1 VDEHVGVSLNL
12 INEEFKICNYTMGP
26 KENAIYSVQHGT
38 HLSKY
43 PNFINDKDV
52 VLAAVKYNTYNVL
65 SASDDLQ
72 KDEDVALAVV
82 NKDGFH

>member
-1 VDEHVGVSLNL
+1 
-12 INEEFKICNYTMGP
+12 MGP